1 MKIERIKIKKY
12 KVFKDTEI
20 KNLPNMCVFLGANG
34 SGKSTLF
41 DVFGFLSDSL
51 KNNVKAAL
59 DIRGGFKE
67 VISRDQTGDIEFEIK
82 FRNEEEKGRKQPLVT
97 YKLKIGLVDKKPI
110 VKNEVLAYRRGQ
122 KGRPWKFLDFKK
134 GEGVAIINEEE
145 YGKEGVKEER
155 DQQVLDSPD
164 ILAIKGLGQ
173 FQRFKAISSFRKL
186 LENWYISNFQI
197 QAARTIQ
204 DIGVDEH
211 LSPYGDNLPRVAQF
225 MYQNHSKV
233 FKEVI
238 EKMKKRVPGISKV
251 EAKETE
257 DGRIILKFQDSGF
270 KDPFIARYVSD
281 GTIKMFGY
289 LILLHDPHPHPLLC
303 IEEPENYLH
312 PDLLGELAEEFRE
325 YARRG
330 SQVFISTHSPDF
342 VNALEPEELFWLNKK
357 DGCTSI
363 KNANDD
369 ADVKSLHEEG
379 DLLGWL
385 WKQNF
390 LRGSGPFQ

>member
-1 MKIERIKIKKY
+1 MKIERIKIKKF

-82 FRNEEEKGRKQPLVT
+82 FRNEEEEGKREPLIS

-134 GEGVAIINEEE
+134 GEGAAIINEEE
-145 YGKEGVKEER
+145 YGKEGVKEKRER
-155 DQQVLDSPD
+155 QVLDSPD

-173 FQRFKAISSFRKL
+173 FQKFKAISSFRKL

-204 DIGVDEH
+204 DIGVD
-211 LSPYGDNLPRVAQF
+211 
-225 MYQNHSKV
+225 
-233 FKEVI
+233 
-238 EKMKKRVPGISKV
+238 
-251 EAKETE
+251 
-257 DGRIILKFQDSGF
+257 GRIILKFQDSGF
-270 KDPFIARYVSD
+270 RDPFIARYVSD

-289 LILLHDPHPHPLLC
+289 LILLHDPNP
-303 IEEPENYLH
+303 
-312 PDLLGELAEEFRE
+312 
-325 YARRG
+325 
-330 SQVFISTHSPDF
+330 THCC
-342 VNALEPEELFWLNKK
+342 VLKNRKI
-357 DGCTSI
+357 TSI
-363 KNANDD
+363 RIYW
-369 ADVKSLHEEG
+369 VS
-379 DLLGWL
+379 WP
-385 WKQNF
+385 
-390 LRGSGPFQ
+390 RSSGNMPAGEARFSYRLIHPILSIP